1 MGGWKHTYSNQR
13 REKKKM
19 ERRKFVMNSVK
30 LMIINLILFASN
42 MVLY

>member
-13 REKKKM
+13 TGKKKM